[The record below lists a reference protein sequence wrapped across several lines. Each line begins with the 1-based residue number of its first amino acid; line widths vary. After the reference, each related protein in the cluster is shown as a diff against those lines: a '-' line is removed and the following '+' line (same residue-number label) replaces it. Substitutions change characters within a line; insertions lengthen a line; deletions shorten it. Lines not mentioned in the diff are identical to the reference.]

1 MNGMSD
7 LIDDRPVVPPRRVF
21 TAGRYGRVVRGAGF
35 LVLVLAAL
43 TVIPSLSP
51 PWRPVGDLTGDL
63 AAGRVNYVEYQANT
77 ATVRWVVDYVR
88 WRQAD
93 INSPPPGVD
102 NQAPWQN
109 RGEVWLEQQIAASG
123 SRVRLNTATDDRPG
137 VLPLRVPWAP
147 LRYAAIAVWLLT
159 LVNMLSRGGHRVANR
174 WAWLWMFTIGQIGAA
189 LYLLREPVPLWRSEV
204 VDSGRAPIRGGFGF
218 LYAIGLSIVAGL
230 VGTGIALLLR

>member
-1 MNGMSD
+1 
-7 LIDDRPVVPPRRVF
+7 
-21 TAGRYGRVVRGAGF
+21 
-35 LVLVLAAL
+35 
-43 TVIPSLSP
+43 
-51 PWRPVGDLTGDL
+51 
-63 AAGRVNYVEYQANT
+63 
-77 ATVRWVVDYVR
+77 
-88 WRQAD
+88 
-93 INSPPPGVD
+93 
-102 NQAPWQN
+102 
-109 RGEVWLEQQIAASG
+109 
-123 SRVRLNTATDDRPG
+123 VRLNTATDDRPG

-189 LYLLREPVPLWRSEV
+189 LYLLREPVPLWRSEL